1 MEVELYNV
9 QYISESIQYRI
20 PLGLFIRSSYT
31 LVVQVFCGT
40 SFAKYKFHGFASA
53 IWKFLAKAVANCDC
67 QYSYPN

>member
-1 MEVELYNV
+1 MYN
-9 QYISESIQYRI
+9 ISVKAFSTEFHLDYLSC
-20 PLGLFIRSSYT
+20 SSYT

-53 IWKFLAKAVANCDC
+53 IWKFLAKAVANCDW